1 MANIIP
7 TYHAHMR
14 IYIKV
19 PYFTYFRF
27 PASSIVGLVLGLV
40 VGLVLCSR
48 VSSLSKFSIMVSF
61 SLKISFRVRVNFN
74 MRHQGHRF
82 DYL

>member
-1 MANIIP
+1 
-7 TYHAHMR
+7 MR

-40 VGLVLCSR
+40 VGLVLYP
-48 VSSLSKFSIMVSF
+48 SF
-61 SLKISFRVRVNFN
+61 LLWLVLALRLVL
-74 MRHQGHRF
+74 G
-82 DYL
+82 LG